1 MYGCGRALLH
11 STFQIITICITLVC
25 CLHLQVVCSEVGTD
39 CFNDICEFTWIHRT
53 IGELPS
59 QGIRFVS
66 AIFLYEGV
74 VHLLIIG
81 LVKLYNSWSI
91 ERRIG

>member
-1 MYGCGRALLH
+1 MCGGERGKVILC
-11 STFQIITICITLVC
+11 SSFKRRTDV
-25 CLHLQVVCSEVGTD
+25 LQVLCSEVGTD

-59 QGIRFVS
+59 QGIRFLS

-81 LVKLYNSWSI
+81 LIKLYNSWTI
-91 ERRIG
+91 ERRIGCVNQTP

>member
-1 MYGCGRALLH
+1 M
-11 STFQIITICITLVC
+11 
-25 CLHLQVVCSEVGTD
+25 QVVCSEVGTD

-74 VHLLIIG
+74 IHLLIIG